1 MATLI
6 FTDGPAKDRKFAL
19 AGHRIVMIGRDA
31 ICTVQVVDPELSRC
45 HLQIVA
51 TSDDKHDAIDFDSH
65 NGVSI
70 NGTKIKEKTELADG
84 DEIVIGASTIIYT
97 TDDSAD
103 ALSVSKQAKYVGQG
117 HLHTTS
123 SD

>member
-1 MATLI
+1 MAMLI

-19 AGHRIVMIGRDA
+19 AGHRVVMIGRDA

-45 HLQIVA
+45 HLQIA
-51 TSDDKHDAIDFDSH
+51 SAESGGHSAIDFDSR
-65 NGVSI
+65 NGVFI
-70 NGTKIKEKTELADG
+70 NGTKIEKETELSDG

-97 TDDSAD
+97 TADSTD
-103 ALSVSKQAKYVGQG
+103 ALSASEQAKYLGQG

-123 SD
+123 PD